1 MVRNRFFCVTLVL
14 FLTVTA
20 FLVGYEVKPAPGT
33 ENPAAGIETGRQPDS
48 VAQAL
53 ERAIAPPFQG
63 ALRGVEAAAQRRPS
77 AADPLFSF
85 GDVFQLITE
94 KYVDEITEE
103 GKEELTYGAI
113 RGMLRALDD
122 PYTRFMD
129 PKDYSEFQNESRGE
143 LDGIGALLGIER
155 ETNLITIVATF
166 EGNPAHEAGLRP
178 GDYIVGING
187 ESTEDMSLDVA
198 VSKIRGKAG
207 TPVTL
212 TILRPEKIEPLEQD
226 LKVTPQGE
234 VIIPA
239 AALQK
244 AHLKPND
251 TLKLHVEN
259 SQLVLLPK
267 QRADLQKPTMEVKV
281 TRATVRI
288 PVIQKQML
296 PGKIGYVWLQ
306 LFNEK
311 SEQQLDQA
319 IADLQQQ
326 KMRGFILDLRNDP
339 GGLLEM
345 AVIVASKFIQEG
357 PIVFIKERGKEK
369 LEELRALPQEY
380 KDLKVPLVVLVNK
393 FSASASEIVAGA
405 IQDYKV
411 GKIVGTPTFGKGS
424 VQTVVPLHDRSAVA
438 ITTAKYLT
446 PKQRDINKKGIEP
459 DIKVETPEG
468 FLRPSPDR
476 PDEDPQLQAAIREIE
491 VQLAGRSSGRGAQK
505 GAES

>member
-1 MVRNRFFCVTLVL
+1 MVKNRFLFTMLVA
-14 FLTVTA
+14 FLMVTA
-20 FLVGYEVKPAPGT
+20 FLVGYEVKPAPRT
-33 ENPAAGIETGRQPDS
+33 EGSFGKFESGRPAGS
-48 VAQAL
+48 VAQAIEKAISPRL
-53 ERAIAPPFQG
+53 EG
-63 ALRGVEAAAQRRPS
+63 ALKGVEASSSRHLS
-77 AADPLFSF
+77 TADPIFSF
-85 GDVFQLITE
+85 GDVLQLLTE
-94 KYVDEITEE
+94 KYVDEITD
-103 GKEELTYGAI
+103 KEREKITYGAI
-113 RGMLRALDD
+113 RGMLRALED

-129 PKDYSEFQNESRGE
+129 PDDYKEFQNESRGE

-166 EGNPAHEAGLRP
+166 EGNPAHESGLRP

-207 TPVTL
+207 TTVNL
-212 TILRPEKIEPLEQD
+212 TVLRPEKIEPLDQE

-234 VIIPA
+234 LIIPA
-239 AALQK
+239 PALQK
-244 AHLKPND
+244 ARLKPND

-259 SQLVLLPK
+259 SQLVLFPK
-267 QRADLQKPTMEVKV
+267 QRPDLEKPTMEFQV

-288 PVIQKQML
+288 PVIQKKML
-296 PGKIGYVWLQ
+296 PGQIGYVWLQ

-319 IADLQQQ
+319 IADLQKQQ
-326 KMRGFILDLRNDP
+326 MRGFILDLRHDP

-345 AVIVASKFIQEG
+345 AVIVASKFIKEG

-380 KDLKVPLVVLVNK
+380 KELRGPLVVLVNK

-411 GKIVGTPTFGKGS
+411 GTVIGTPTFGKGS
-424 VQTVVPLHDRSAVA
+424 VQTVVPLNDRSAVA

-459 DIKVETPEG
+459 DITVEAPG
-468 FLRPSPDR
+468 DLRPSPDH
-476 PDEDPQLQAAIREIE
+476 PEEDPQLKAALQEIE
-491 VQLAGRSSGRGAQK
+491 AQLAGKAPGRLVQQK
-505 GAES
+505 GTES